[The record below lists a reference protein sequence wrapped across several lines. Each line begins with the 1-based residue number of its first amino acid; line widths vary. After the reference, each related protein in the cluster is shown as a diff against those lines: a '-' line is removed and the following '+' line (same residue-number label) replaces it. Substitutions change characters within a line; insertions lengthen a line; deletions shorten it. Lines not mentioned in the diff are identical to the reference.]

1 MGKNDNKD
9 VHTMIGAD
17 AVIQGNI
24 TCQDGVA
31 VYGKV
36 YGDVTSEGPV
46 RIARGGEVHGNVQA
60 SDSQIGGTVDGNV
73 KVENRAVL
81 GAESNLK
88 GDLVYRKLVIEEG
101 AQFQGHCVLAGNE
114 PAPEPVYGA
123 PSESEVSESDSDH
136 HYD

>member
-1 MGKNDNKD
+1 MGKNNNKD

-46 RIARGGEVHGNVQA
+46 RIARGGEIHGNIQA
-60 SDSQIGGTVDGNV
+60 SDSQIGGNVDGNV
-73 KVENRAVL
+73 KVEDRAVL

-114 PAPEPVYGA
+114 PAPEQVVEQ
-123 PSESEVSESDSDH
+123 STESDASEANSDH